1 MTEKTK
7 PMENSTMA
15 SRRAEREAQE
25 AAGVKRPERAP
36 RQTFRVDVD
45 ATAPGLVVTR
55 VRA

>member
-25 AAGVKRPERAP
+25 AAGVKRPERA

-45 ATAPGLVVTR
+45 AAASGVVVTR